1 MIPILIVSFESIRKI
16 NLVFPCVAVG
26 KKLLFFPAASS
37 AIRRRVL
44 IKFCPRCHRRHP
56 LNSRQKQNQQQ
67 NTGQTADFASSFLFI
82 AFRPLSSPLAFRPAV
97 PPQRRFPADHFLPAP
112 VRDAVPQSVVQSQVQ
127 VPSRRYRGSSTALSG
142 KISGKYDPVPVLDD
156 PSVVNDTRDHIFALF
171 FH

>member
-1 MIPILIVSFESIRKI
+1 MAHKRHLSTAAGRNERKRSLLAMSVWLRPTPRNDFHILNAYWILLLFIRKI

-67 NTGQTADFASSFLFI
+67 NTGQTADFASSFPVHRF
-82 AFRPLSSPLAFRPAV
+82 SSSF
-97 PPQRRFPADHFLPAP
+97 FPFGIPT
-112 VRDAVPQSVVQSQVQ
+112 
-127 VPSRRYRGSSTALSG
+127 GSSTS
-142 KISGKYDPVPVLDD
+142 KTVPCRSLF
-156 PSVVNDTRDHIFALF
+156 TRTCP
-171 FH
+171 